1 MKEERSPKSP
11 QKGTLKQENTKYKAN
26 QQYLTH
32 TVTWSSTQEQL
43 LCFPVKQYGKK
54 NRVKSNRI
62 HVPEQL
68 CPHPGAD
75 HCC

>member
-54 NRVKSNRI
+54 NSEKQQNS
-62 HVPEQL
+62 HS
-68 CPHPGAD
+68 
-75 HCC
+75 